1 MLYASTLLNI
11 WSIEGSSVECGQCPV
26 PSRPTDTVR
35 RGGTAV
41 TTCHTHNLAHSS
53 QFTAHTSQLTAHSS
67 QLTA

>member
-53 QFTAHTSQLTAHSS
+53 QLTA
-67 QLTA
+67 